1 MIKRIH
7 IIYIL
12 IYIIYSFLLL
22 ISFFKFVVFLQVKKS
37 SIIMDSF
44 LYIYKLIL
52 KLEEIKREYSNLMAI
67 KKEYLN
73 LMKHI
78 QVPKVSIISASLFL
92 SVASVYFS
100 KVFNFFLQYETP
112 RRWKWIRLGKSF

>member
-1 MIKRIH
+1 
-7 IIYIL
+7 
-12 IYIIYSFLLL
+12 
-22 ISFFKFVVFLQVKKS
+22 
-37 SIIMDSF
+37 MDSF

-112 RRWKWIRLGKSF
+112 RR